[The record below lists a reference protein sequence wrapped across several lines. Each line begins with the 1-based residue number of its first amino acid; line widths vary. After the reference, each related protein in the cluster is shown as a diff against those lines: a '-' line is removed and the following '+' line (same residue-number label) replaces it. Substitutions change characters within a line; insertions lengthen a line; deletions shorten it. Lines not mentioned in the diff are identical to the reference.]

1 MGSVRM
7 IDRMIQSTSYTLFDE
22 IKEGVIIVDNCGLI
36 SYFNKSAQSLM
47 QNQYSLQ
54 KDQHI
59 LSVIPNSG
67 MMRVLHT
74 KRIEEQ
80 KKFAVSETD
89 YLLISR
95 YPLIGKDNSII
106 GAVAVLQEE
115 SQKRHWI
122 DKDNL
127 QMLLTLLLQ
136 KSAEAYVVVDEFGH
150 IVMQNSSY
158 KELAVLLDQQNN
170 HQLMKKNREEVIQ
183 TRRDAEIIIQT
194 GTLCLTVKSTP
205 IIVDGKLK
213 GCLQILHNETETARL
228 KKELQQTK
236 AIIRGLEQSFQFDD
250 FIYQSPSMNFAIE
263 QAKLAAG
270 SKQVIFI
277 RGEEGTGKFMLA
289 NAIHNWGGN
298 KFHLF
303 RRIHPQK
310 HREQLRAFLNKKN
323 PLSKGTVYL
332 ENITCLSMAEQTLLL
347 KRLKELE
354 LEEKQLSSFRLIVS
368 SPIKL
373 EKALMA
379 GDFLEELY
387 DELMKSNIYLP
398 PLRER
403 KEDIYLLAK
412 HFLIELNEDS
422 GRWITDIDP
431 EAQTAL
437 KNYGYT
443 RNILELKA
451 ILQLSMIQ
459 AKEEDTVLKLEH
471 LAPPQVIKKQQAEFQ
486 EEANADNQTLSDLVE
501 KYEKVI
507 IEQTLR
513 KLDGNKTLT
522 AKTLGLSVRNLY
534 YKLDKYHL
542 N

>member
-22 IKEGVIIVDNCGLI
+22 IKEGIIIIDDRGVI

-47 QNQYSLQ
+47 QNQYPLQ
-54 KDQHI
+54 IDQHI

-80 KKFAVSETD
+80 KKFAISEAD

-95 YPLIGKDNSII
+95 YPLIGKDNNVI

-115 SQKRHWI
+115 SQKRQWI
-122 DKDNL
+122 DKDSL

-136 KSAEAYVVVDEFGH
+136 KSAEAYLVVDEFGH

-170 HQLMKKNREEVIQ
+170 HQLMRKNREEVIQ
-183 TRRDAEIIIQT
+183 TRRDAEITIQT
-194 GTLCLTVKSTP
+194 DTLCLTVKSTP
-205 IIVDGKLK
+205 IMVDGKLK
-213 GCLQILHNETETARL
+213 GCLQILHNETETAQL

-289 NAIHNWGGN
+289 NAIHNWSEN

-303 RRIHPQK
+303 KRIYPQK
-310 HREQLRAFLNKKN
+310 NREQLRAFLSTMNS
-323 PLSKGTVYL
+323 LSKGTVYL
-332 ENITCLSMAEQTLLL
+332 ENITCLSMAEQTSLLN
-347 KRLKELE
+347 RLKELAQ
-354 LEEKQLSSFRLIVS
+354 EEKKPSFRLIVS

-412 HFLIELNEDS
+412 HFLIELNKEN
-422 GRWITDIDP
+422 GRWITEIDP
-431 EAQTAL
+431 EAQKAL

-451 ILQLSMIQ
+451 ILQLSVIQ
-459 AKEEDTVLKLEH
+459 AREEDSVLKLEH
-471 LAPPQVIKKQQAEFQ
+471 LALPQVIKKQQAEFQ
-486 EEANADNQTLSDLVE
+486 EDANIENQPLSVLVE

>member
-22 IKEGVIIVDNCGLI
+22 IKEGIIIIDDRGVI

-47 QNQYSLQ
+47 QNQYPLQ
-54 KDQHI
+54 MDQHI

-80 KKFAVSETD
+80 KKFAISEAD

-95 YPLIGKDNSII
+95 YPLIGKDNNVI

-115 SQKRHWI
+115 SQKRQWI

-136 KSAEAYVVVDEFGH
+136 KSAEAYLVVDEFGH

-170 HQLMKKNREEVIQ
+170 HQLMRKNREEVIQ
-183 TRRDAEIIIQT
+183 TRRDAEITIQT
-194 GTLCLTVKSTP
+194 DTLCLTVKSTP
-205 IIVDGKLK
+205 IMVDGKLK
-213 GCLQILHNETETARL
+213 GCLQILHNETETAQL

-250 FIYQSPSMNFAIE
+250 FIYKSPSMNFAIE

-289 NAIHNWGGN
+289 NAIHNWSEN

-303 RRIHPQK
+303 KRIYPQK
-310 HREQLRAFLNKKN
+310 NREQLRAFLSTMNS
-323 PLSKGTVYL
+323 LSKGTVYL
-332 ENITCLSMAEQTLLL
+332 ENITCLSMAEQTSLLN
-347 KRLKELE
+347 RLKELAQ
-354 LEEKQLSSFRLIVS
+354 EEKKLSFRLIVS

-412 HFLIELNEDS
+412 HFLIELNKEN
-422 GRWITDIDP
+422 GRWITEIDP
-431 EAQTAL
+431 EAQKAL

-451 ILQLSMIQ
+451 ILQLSVIQ
-459 AKEEDTVLKLEH
+459 ASEEDSVLKVEH
-471 LAPPQVIKKQQAEFQ
+471 LALPQVIKKQQAEFQ
-486 EEANADNQTLSDLVE
+486 EDANIENQPLSVLVE

>member
-22 IKEGVIIVDNCGLI
+22 IKEGIIIIDDRGVI

-47 QNQYSLQ
+47 QNQYPLQ
-54 KDQHI
+54 IDQHI

-80 KKFAVSETD
+80 KKFAISEAD

-95 YPLIGKDNSII
+95 YPLIGKDNNVI

-115 SQKRHWI
+115 SQKRQWI

-136 KSAEAYVVVDEFGH
+136 KSAEAYLVVDEFGH

-158 KELAVLLDQQNN
+158 KELTVLLDQQKN
-170 HQLMKKNREEVIQ
+170 HQLMRKNREEVIQ
-183 TRRDAEIIIQT
+183 TRRDAEITIQT
-194 GTLCLTVKSTP
+194 DTLCLTVKSTP
-205 IIVDGKLK
+205 IMVDGKLK
-213 GCLQILHNETETARL
+213 GCLQILHNETETAQL

-289 NAIHNWGGN
+289 NAIHNWSEN

-303 RRIHPQK
+303 KRIYPQK
-310 HREQLRAFLNKKN
+310 NREQLRAFLSSMNS
-323 PLSKGTVYL
+323 LSKGTVYL
-332 ENITCLSMAEQTLLL
+332 ENITCLSMAEQTSLLN
-347 KRLKELE
+347 RLKELAQ
-354 LEEKQLSSFRLIVS
+354 EEKKPSFRLIVS

-412 HFLIELNEDS
+412 HFLIELNKEN
-422 GRWITDIDP
+422 GRWITEIEP
-431 EAQTAL
+431 EAQKAL

-451 ILQLSMIQ
+451 ILQLSVIQ
-459 AKEEDTVLKLEH
+459 AREEDSVLKVEH
-471 LAPPQVIKKQQAEFQ
+471 LALPQVIKKQQAEFQ
-486 EEANADNQTLSDLVE
+486 EDANIENQPLSDLVE

>member
-1 MGSVRM
+1 M

-22 IKEGVIIVDNCGLI
+22 IKEGIIIIDDRGVI

-47 QNQYSLQ
+47 QNQYPLQ
-54 KDQHI
+54 IDQHI

-80 KKFAVSETD
+80 KKFAISEAD

-95 YPLIGKDNSII
+95 YPLIGKDNNVI

-115 SQKRHWI
+115 SQKRQWI
-122 DKDNL
+122 DKDSL

-136 KSAEAYVVVDEFGH
+136 KSAEAYLVVDEFGH

-170 HQLMKKNREEVIQ
+170 HQLMRKNREEVIQ
-183 TRRDAEIIIQT
+183 TRRDAEITIQT
-194 GTLCLTVKSTP
+194 DTLCLTVKSTP
-205 IIVDGKLK
+205 IMVDGKLK
-213 GCLQILHNETETARL
+213 GCLQILHNETETAQL

-289 NAIHNWGGN
+289 NAIHNWSEN

-303 RRIHPQK
+303 KRIYPQK
-310 HREQLRAFLNKKN
+310 NREQLRAFLSTMNS
-323 PLSKGTVYL
+323 LSKGTVYL
-332 ENITCLSMAEQTLLL
+332 ENITCLSMAEQTSLLN
-347 KRLKELE
+347 RLKELAQ
-354 LEEKQLSSFRLIVS
+354 EEKKPSFRLIVS

-373 EKALMA
+373 EKALMV

-412 HFLIELNEDS
+412 HFLIELNKEN
-422 GRWITDIDP
+422 GRWITEIDP
-431 EAQTAL
+431 EAQKAL

-451 ILQLSMIQ
+451 ILQLSVIQ
-459 AKEEDTVLKLEH
+459 AREEDSVLKLEH
-471 LAPPQVIKKQQAEFQ
+471 LALPQVIKKQQAEFQ
-486 EEANADNQTLSDLVE
+486 EDANIENQPLSVLVE

>member
-22 IKEGVIIVDNCGLI
+22 IKEGIIIIDDRGVI

-47 QNQYSLQ
+47 QNQYPLQ
-54 KDQHI
+54 IDQHI
-59 LSVIPNSG
+59 LSIIPNSG

-80 KKFAVSETD
+80 KKFAISEAD

-95 YPLIGKDNSII
+95 YPLIGKDNNVI

-115 SQKRHWI
+115 SQKRQWI

-136 KSAEAYVVVDEFGH
+136 KSAEAYLVVDEFGH

-170 HQLMKKNREEVIQ
+170 HQLMRKNREEVIQ
-183 TRRDAEIIIQT
+183 TRRDAEITIQT
-194 GTLCLTVKSTP
+194 DTLCLTVKSTP
-205 IIVDGKLK
+205 IMVDGKLK
-213 GCLQILHNETETARL
+213 GCLQILHNETETAQL

-289 NAIHNWGGN
+289 NAIHNWSEN

-303 RRIHPQK
+303 KRIYPQK
-310 HREQLRAFLNKKN
+310 NREQLRAFLSTMNS
-323 PLSKGTVYL
+323 LSKGTVYL
-332 ENITCLSMAEQTLLL
+332 ENITCLSMAEQTSLLN
-347 KRLKELE
+347 RLKELAQ
-354 LEEKQLSSFRLIVS
+354 EEKKPSFRLIVS

-412 HFLIELNEDS
+412 HFLIELNKEN
-422 GRWITDIDP
+422 GRWITEIDP
-431 EAQTAL
+431 EAQKAL

-451 ILQLSMIQ
+451 ILQLSVIQ
-459 AKEEDTVLKLEH
+459 AREEDSVLKVEH
-471 LAPPQVIKKQQAEFQ
+471 LALPQVIKKQQAEFQ
-486 EEANADNQTLSDLVE
+486 EDANIENQPLSDLVE

>member
-7 IDRMIQSTSYTLFDE
+7 IDRMIQSTSYTLFNE
-22 IKEGVIIVDNCGLI
+22 IKEGIIIIDDRGVI

-47 QNQYSLQ
+47 QNQYPLQ
-54 KDQHI
+54 IDQHI

-80 KKFAVSETD
+80 KKFAISEAD

-95 YPLIGKDNSII
+95 YPLIGKDNNVI

-115 SQKRHWI
+115 SQKRQWI

-136 KSAEAYVVVDEFGH
+136 KSAEAYLVVDEFGH

-170 HQLMKKNREEVIQ
+170 HQLMRKNREEVIQ
-183 TRRDAEIIIQT
+183 TRRDAEITIQT
-194 GTLCLTVKSTP
+194 DTLCLTVKSTP
-205 IIVDGKLK
+205 IMVDGKLK
-213 GCLQILHNETETARL
+213 GCLQILHNETETAQL

-250 FIYQSPSMNFAIE
+250 IIYQSPSMNFAIE

-289 NAIHNWGGN
+289 NAIHNWSEN

-303 RRIHPQK
+303 KRIYPQK
-310 HREQLRAFLNKKN
+310 NREQLRAFLSTMNS
-323 PLSKGTVYL
+323 LSKGTVYL
-332 ENITCLSMAEQTLLL
+332 ENITCLSMAEQTSLLN
-347 KRLKELE
+347 RLKELAQ
-354 LEEKQLSSFRLIVS
+354 EEKKPSFRLIVS

-412 HFLIELNEDS
+412 HFLIELNKEN
-422 GRWITDIDP
+422 GRWITEIDP
-431 EAQTAL
+431 EAQKAL

-451 ILQLSMIQ
+451 ILQLSVIQ
-459 AKEEDTVLKLEH
+459 AREEDSVLKVEH
-471 LAPPQVIKKQQAEFQ
+471 LALPQVIKKQQAEFQ
-486 EEANADNQTLSDLVE
+486 EDANIENQPLSDLVE

>member
-22 IKEGVIIVDNCGLI
+22 IKEGIIIIDDRGVI

-47 QNQYSLQ
+47 QNQYPLQ
-54 KDQHI
+54 IDQHI

-80 KKFAVSETD
+80 KKFAISEAD

-95 YPLIGKDNSII
+95 YPLIGKDNNVI

-115 SQKRHWI
+115 SQKRQWI

-136 KSAEAYVVVDEFGH
+136 KSAEAYLVVDEFGH

-170 HQLMKKNREEVIQ
+170 HQLMRKNREEVIQ
-183 TRRDAEIIIQT
+183 TRRDAEITIQT
-194 GTLCLTVKSTP
+194 DTLCLTVKSTP
-205 IIVDGKLK
+205 IMVDGKLK
-213 GCLQILHNETETARL
+213 GCLQILHNETETAQL

-289 NAIHNWGGN
+289 NAIHNWSEN

-303 RRIHPQK
+303 KRIYPQK
-310 HREQLRAFLNKKN
+310 NREQLRAFLSTMNS
-323 PLSKGTVYL
+323 LSKGTVYL
-332 ENITCLSMAEQTLLL
+332 ENITCLSIAEQTSLLN
-347 KRLKELE
+347 RLKKLAQ
-354 LEEKQLSSFRLIVS
+354 EEKKPSFRLIVS

-412 HFLIELNEDS
+412 HFLIELNKEN
-422 GRWITDIDP
+422 GRWITEIDP
-431 EAQTAL
+431 EAQKAL

-451 ILQLSMIQ
+451 ILQLSVIQ
-459 AKEEDTVLKLEH
+459 AREEDSVLKVEH
-471 LAPPQVIKKQQAEFQ
+471 LALPQVIKKQQAEFQ
-486 EEANADNQTLSDLVE
+486 EDANIENQPLSDLVE

>member
-22 IKEGVIIVDNCGLI
+22 IKEGIIIIDDRGVI

-47 QNQYSLQ
+47 QNQYPLQ
-54 KDQHI
+54 MDQHI

-80 KKFAVSETD
+80 KKFAISEAD

-95 YPLIGKDNSII
+95 YPLIGKDNNVI

-115 SQKRHWI
+115 SQKRQWI

-136 KSAEAYVVVDEFGH
+136 KSAEAYLVVDEFGH

-170 HQLMKKNREEVIQ
+170 HQLMRKNREEVIQ
-183 TRRDAEIIIQT
+183 TRRDAEITIQT
-194 GTLCLTVKSTP
+194 DTLCLTVKSTP
-205 IIVDGKLK
+205 IMVDGKLK
-213 GCLQILHNETETARL
+213 GCLQILHNETETAQL

-250 FIYQSPSMNFAIE
+250 FIYKSPSMNFAIE

-289 NAIHNWGGN
+289 NAIHNWSEN

-303 RRIHPQK
+303 KRIYPQK
-310 HREQLRAFLNKKN
+310 NREQLRAFLSTMNS
-323 PLSKGTVYL
+323 LSKGTVYL
-332 ENITCLSMAEQTLLL
+332 ENITCLSMAEQTSLLN
-347 KRLKELE
+347 RLKELAQ
-354 LEEKQLSSFRLIVS
+354 EEKKLSFRLIVS

-412 HFLIELNEDS
+412 HFLIELNKEN
-422 GRWITDIDP
+422 GRWITEIDP
-431 EAQTAL
+431 EAQKAL

-451 ILQLSMIQ
+451 ILQLSVIQ
-459 AKEEDTVLKLEH
+459 AREEDSVLKVEH
-471 LAPPQVIKKQQAEFQ
+471 LALPQVIKKQQAEFQ
-486 EEANADNQTLSDLVE
+486 EDANIENQPLSVLVE

-513 KLDGNKTLT
+513 NLDGNKTLT

>member
-22 IKEGVIIVDNCGLI
+22 IKEGIIIIDDRGVI

-47 QNQYSLQ
+47 QNQYPLQ
-54 KDQHI
+54 IDQHI
-59 LSVIPNSG
+59 LSIIPNSG

-80 KKFAVSETD
+80 KKFAISEAD

-95 YPLIGKDNSII
+95 YPLIGKDNNVI

-115 SQKRHWI
+115 SQKRQWI

-136 KSAEAYVVVDEFGH
+136 KSAEAYLVVDEFGQ

-170 HQLMKKNREEVIQ
+170 HQLMRKNREEVIQ
-183 TRRDAEIIIQT
+183 TRRDAEITIQT
-194 GTLCLTVKSTP
+194 DTLCLTVKSTP
-205 IIVDGKLK
+205 IMVDGKLK
-213 GCLQILHNETETARL
+213 GCLQILHNETETAQL

-270 SKQVIFI
+270 SKQVVFI

-289 NAIHNWGGN
+289 NAIHNWSEN

-303 RRIHPQK
+303 KRIYPQK
-310 HREQLRAFLNKKN
+310 NREQLRAFLSTMNS
-323 PLSKGTVYL
+323 LSKGTVYL
-332 ENITCLSMAEQTLLL
+332 ENITCLSMAEQTSLLN
-347 KRLKELE
+347 RLKELAQ
-354 LEEKQLSSFRLIVS
+354 EEKKPSFRLIVS

-412 HFLIELNEDS
+412 HFLIELNKEN
-422 GRWITDIDP
+422 GRWITEIDP
-431 EAQTAL
+431 EAQKAL

-451 ILQLSMIQ
+451 ILQLSVIQ
-459 AKEEDTVLKLEH
+459 AREEDSVLKVEH
-471 LAPPQVIKKQQAEFQ
+471 LALPQVIKKQQAEFQ
-486 EEANADNQTLSDLVE
+486 EDANIENQPLSDLVE

>member
-22 IKEGVIIVDNCGLI
+22 IKEGIIIIDDRGVI

-47 QNQYSLQ
+47 QNRYPLQ
-54 KDQHI
+54 IDQHI

-80 KKFAVSETD
+80 KKFAISEAD

-95 YPLIGKDNSII
+95 YPLIGKDNNVI

-115 SQKRHWI
+115 SQKRQWI
-122 DKDNL
+122 DKDSL

-136 KSAEAYVVVDEFGH
+136 KSAEAYLVVDEFGH

-170 HQLMKKNREEVIQ
+170 HQLMRKNREEVIQ
-183 TRRDAEIIIQT
+183 TRRDAEITIQT
-194 GTLCLTVKSTP
+194 DTLCLTVKSTP
-205 IIVDGKLK
+205 IMVDGKLK
-213 GCLQILHNETETARL
+213 GCLQILHNETETAQL

-277 RGEEGTGKFMLA
+277 RGEKGTGKFMLA
-289 NAIHNWGGN
+289 NAIHNWSEN

-303 RRIHPQK
+303 KRIYPQK
-310 HREQLRAFLNKKN
+310 NREQLRAFLSTMNS
-323 PLSKGTVYL
+323 LSKGTVYL
-332 ENITCLSMAEQTLLL
+332 ENITCLSMAEQTSLLN
-347 KRLKELE
+347 RLKELAQ
-354 LEEKQLSSFRLIVS
+354 EEKKPSFRLIVS

-412 HFLIELNEDS
+412 HFLIELNKEN
-422 GRWITDIDP
+422 GRWITEIDP
-431 EAQTAL
+431 EAQKAL

-451 ILQLSMIQ
+451 ILRLSVIQ
-459 AKEEDTVLKLEH
+459 AREEDSVLKLEH
-471 LAPPQVIKKQQAEFQ
+471 LALPQVIKKQQAEFQ
-486 EEANADNQTLSDLVE
+486 EDANIENQPLSVLVE

>member
-22 IKEGVIIVDNCGLI
+22 IKEGIIIIDDRGVI

-47 QNQYSLQ
+47 QNQYPLQ
-54 KDQHI
+54 MDQHI

-80 KKFAVSETD
+80 KKFAISEAD

-95 YPLIGKDNSII
+95 YPLIGKDNNVI

-115 SQKRHWI
+115 SQKRQWI

-136 KSAEAYVVVDEFGH
+136 KSAEAYLVVDEFGH

-170 HQLMKKNREEVIQ
+170 HQLMRKNREEVIQ
-183 TRRDAEIIIQT
+183 TRRDAEITIQT
-194 GTLCLTVKSTP
+194 DTLCLTVKSTP
-205 IIVDGKLK
+205 IMVDGKLK
-213 GCLQILHNETETARL
+213 GCLQILHNETETAQL

-250 FIYQSPSMNFAIE
+250 FIYKSPSMNFAIE

-289 NAIHNWGGN
+289 NAIHNWSEN

-303 RRIHPQK
+303 KRIYPQK
-310 HREQLRAFLNKKN
+310 NREQLRAFLSTMNS
-323 PLSKGTVYL
+323 LSKGTVYL
-332 ENITCLSMAEQTLLL
+332 ENITCLSMAEQTSLLN
-347 KRLKELE
+347 RLKELAQ
-354 LEEKQLSSFRLIVS
+354 EEKKLSFRLIVS

-412 HFLIELNEDS
+412 HFLIELNKEN
-422 GRWITDIDP
+422 GRWITEIDP
-431 EAQTAL
+431 EAQKAL

-451 ILQLSMIQ
+451 ILQLSVIQ
-459 AKEEDTVLKLEH
+459 AREEDSVLKVEH
-471 LAPPQVIKKQQAEFQ
+471 LALPQVIKKQQAEFQ
-486 EEANADNQTLSDLVE
+486 EDANIENQPLSVLVE

>member
-22 IKEGVIIVDNCGLI
+22 IKEGIIIIDDRGVI

-47 QNQYSLQ
+47 QNQYPLQ
-54 KDQHI
+54 IDQHI

-80 KKFAVSETD
+80 KKFAISEAD

-95 YPLIGKDNSII
+95 YPLIGKDNNVI

-115 SQKRHWI
+115 SQKRQWI
-122 DKDNL
+122 DKDSL

-136 KSAEAYVVVDEFGH
+136 KSAEAYLVVDEFGH

-170 HQLMKKNREEVIQ
+170 HQLMRKNREEVIQ
-183 TRRDAEIIIQT
+183 TRRDAEITIQT
-194 GTLCLTVKSTP
+194 DTLCLTVKSTP
-205 IIVDGKLK
+205 IMVDGKLK
-213 GCLQILHNETETARL
+213 GCLQILHNETETAQL

-289 NAIHNWGGN
+289 NAIHNWSEN

-303 RRIHPQK
+303 KRIYPQK
-310 HREQLRAFLNKKN
+310 NREQLRAFLSTMNS
-323 PLSKGTVYL
+323 LSKGTVYL
-332 ENITCLSMAEQTLLL
+332 ENITCLSMAEQTSLLN
-347 KRLKELE
+347 RLKELAQ
-354 LEEKQLSSFRLIVS
+354 EEKKPSFRLIVS

-373 EKALMA
+373 EKALMV

-412 HFLIELNEDS
+412 HFLIELNKEN
-422 GRWITDIDP
+422 GRWITEIDP
-431 EAQTAL
+431 EAQKAL

-451 ILQLSMIQ
+451 ILQLSVIQ
-459 AKEEDTVLKLEH
+459 AREEDSVLKLEH
-471 LAPPQVIKKQQAEFQ
+471 LALPQVIKKQQAEFQ
-486 EEANADNQTLSDLVE
+486 EDANIENQPLSVLVE

>member
-22 IKEGVIIVDNCGLI
+22 IKEGIIIIDDRGVI

-47 QNQYSLQ
+47 QNQYPLQ
-54 KDQHI
+54 MDQHI

-80 KKFAVSETD
+80 KKFAISEAD

-95 YPLIGKDNSII
+95 YPLIGKDNNVI

-115 SQKRHWI
+115 SQKRQWI

-136 KSAEAYVVVDEFGH
+136 KSAEAYLVVDEFGH

-158 KELAVLLDQQNN
+158 KELAVLLDQQKN
-170 HQLMKKNREEVIQ
+170 HQLMRKNREEVIQ
-183 TRRDAEIIIQT
+183 TRRDAEITIQT
-194 GTLCLTVKSTP
+194 DTLCLTVKSTP
-205 IIVDGKLK
+205 IMVDGKLK
-213 GCLQILHNETETARL
+213 GCLQILHNETETAQL

-289 NAIHNWGGN
+289 NAIHNWSEN

-303 RRIHPQK
+303 KRIYPQK
-310 HREQLRAFLNKKN
+310 NREQLRAFLSTMNS
-323 PLSKGTVYL
+323 LSKGTVYL
-332 ENITCLSMAEQTLLL
+332 ENITCLSMAEQTSLLN
-347 KRLKELE
+347 RLKELAQ
-354 LEEKQLSSFRLIVS
+354 EEKKLSFRLIVS

-412 HFLIELNEDS
+412 HFLIELNKEN
-422 GRWITDIDP
+422 GRWITEIDP
-431 EAQTAL
+431 EAQKAL

-451 ILQLSMIQ
+451 ILQLSVIQ
-459 AKEEDTVLKLEH
+459 AREEDSVLKVEH
-471 LAPPQVIKKQQAEFQ
+471 LALPQVIKKQQAEFQ
-486 EEANADNQTLSDLVE
+486 EDANIENQPLSDLVE

-513 KLDGNKTLT
+513 NLDGNKTLT

>member
-22 IKEGVIIVDNCGLI
+22 IKEGIIIIDDRGVI

-47 QNQYSLQ
+47 QNQYPLRI
-54 KDQHI
+54 DQHI
-59 LSVIPNSG
+59 LSIIPNSG

-80 KKFAVSETD
+80 KKFAISEAD

-95 YPLIGKDNSII
+95 YPLIGKDNNVI

-115 SQKRHWI
+115 SQKRQWI

-136 KSAEAYVVVDEFGH
+136 KSAEAYLVVDEFGH

-170 HQLMKKNREEVIQ
+170 HQLMRKNREEVIQ
-183 TRRDAEIIIQT
+183 TRRDAEITIQT
-194 GTLCLTVKSTP
+194 DTFCLTVKSTP
-205 IIVDGKLK
+205 IMVDGKLK
-213 GCLQILHNETETARL
+213 GCLQILHNETETAQL

-289 NAIHNWGGN
+289 NAIHNWSEN

-303 RRIHPQK
+303 KRIYLQK
-310 HREQLRAFLNKKN
+310 NREQLRAFLSTMNS
-323 PLSKGTVYL
+323 LSKGTVYL
-332 ENITCLSMAEQTLLL
+332 ENITCLSMAEQTSLLN
-347 KRLKELE
+347 RLKELAQ
-354 LEEKQLSSFRLIVS
+354 EEKKPSFRLIVS

-412 HFLIELNEDS
+412 HFLIELNKEN
-422 GRWITDIDP
+422 GRWITEIDP
-431 EAQTAL
+431 EAQKAL

-451 ILQLSMIQ
+451 ILQLSVIQ
-459 AKEEDTVLKLEH
+459 AREEDSVLKVEH
-471 LAPPQVIKKQQAEFQ
+471 LALPQVIKKQQAEFQ
-486 EEANADNQTLSDLVE
+486 EDANIENQPLSVLVE

>member
-22 IKEGVIIVDNCGLI
+22 IKEGIIIIDDRGVI

-47 QNQYSLQ
+47 QNQYPLQ
-54 KDQHI
+54 IDQHI
-59 LSVIPNSG
+59 LSIIPNSG
-67 MMRVLHT
+67 MMRVLRT

-80 KKFAVSETD
+80 KKFAISEAD

-95 YPLIGKDNSII
+95 YPLIGKDNNVI

-115 SQKRHWI
+115 SQKRQWI
-122 DKDNL
+122 DKDSL

-136 KSAEAYVVVDEFGH
+136 KSAEAYLVVDEFGH

-170 HQLMKKNREEVIQ
+170 HQLMRKNREEVIQ
-183 TRRDAEIIIQT
+183 TRRDAEITIQT
-194 GTLCLTVKSTP
+194 DTLCLTVKSTP
-205 IIVDGKLK
+205 IMVDGKLK
-213 GCLQILHNETETARL
+213 GCLQILHNETETAQL

-289 NAIHNWGGN
+289 NAIHNWSEN

-303 RRIHPQK
+303 KRIYPQK
-310 HREQLRAFLNKKN
+310 NREQLRAFLSTMNS
-323 PLSKGTVYL
+323 LSKGTVYL
-332 ENITCLSMAEQTLLL
+332 ENITCLSMAEQTSLLN
-347 KRLKELE
+347 RLKELAQ
-354 LEEKQLSSFRLIVS
+354 EEKKPSFRLIVS

-412 HFLIELNEDS
+412 HFLIELNKEN
-422 GRWITDIDP
+422 GRWITEIDP
-431 EAQTAL
+431 EAQKAL

-451 ILQLSMIQ
+451 ILQLSVIQ
-459 AKEEDTVLKLEH
+459 AREEDSVLKVEH
-471 LAPPQVIKKQQAEFQ
+471 LALPQVIKKQQAEFQ
-486 EEANADNQTLSDLVE
+486 EDANIENPPLSDLVE

>member
-22 IKEGVIIVDNCGLI
+22 IKEGIIIIDDRGVI

-47 QNQYSLQ
+47 QNQYPLQ
-54 KDQHI
+54 IDQHI

-80 KKFAVSETD
+80 KKFAISEAD

-95 YPLIGKDNSII
+95 YPLIGKDNNVI

-115 SQKRHWI
+115 SQKRQWI

-136 KSAEAYVVVDEFGH
+136 KSAEAYLVVDEFGH

-158 KELAVLLDQQNN
+158 KELAVLLDQQKN
-170 HQLMKKNREEVIQ
+170 HQLMRKNREEVIQ
-183 TRRDAEIIIQT
+183 TRRDAEITIQT
-194 GTLCLTVKSTP
+194 DTLCLTVKSTP
-205 IIVDGKLK
+205 IMVDGKLK
-213 GCLQILHNETETARL
+213 GCLQILHNETETAQL

-289 NAIHNWGGN
+289 NAIHNWSEN

-303 RRIHPQK
+303 KRIYPQK
-310 HREQLRAFLNKKN
+310 NREQLRAFLSSMNS
-323 PLSKGTVYL
+323 LSKGTVYL
-332 ENITCLSMAEQTLLL
+332 ENITCLSMAEQTSLLN
-347 KRLKELE
+347 RLKELAQ
-354 LEEKQLSSFRLIVS
+354 EEKKPSFRLIVS

-412 HFLIELNEDS
+412 HFLIELNKEN
-422 GRWITDIDP
+422 GRWITEIEP
-431 EAQTAL
+431 EAQKAL

-451 ILQLSMIQ
+451 ILQLSVIQ
-459 AKEEDTVLKLEH
+459 AREEDSVLKVEH
-471 LAPPQVIKKQQAEFQ
+471 LALPQVIKKQQAEFQ
-486 EEANADNQTLSDLVE
+486 EDANIENQPLSDLVE

>member
-7 IDRMIQSTSYTLFDE
+7 IDRVIQSTSYTLFDE
-22 IKEGVIIVDNCGLI
+22 IKEGIIIVDNHGVI
-36 SYFNKSAQSLM
+36 SYFNKSAEILM
-47 QNQYSLQ
+47 QKQYQLQ
-54 KDQHI
+54 IDQHI

-80 KKFAVSETD
+80 KKFAISETD

-95 YPLIGKDNSII
+95 YPLIGKDNNVI

-115 SQKRHWI
+115 SQKRQWI
-122 DKDNL
+122 DKDNI
-127 QMLLTLLLQ
+127 QTLLTLLLQ

-158 KELAVLLDQQNN
+158 KELDVLLDQHNK
-170 HQLMKKNREEVIQ
+170 HQLMIKNREEVIQ
-183 TRRDAEIIIQT
+183 TRRNADITIQT
-194 GTLCLTVKSTP
+194 DTLCLTLKSTP
-205 IIVDGKLK
+205 ILVDGKLK
-213 GCLQILHNETETARL
+213 GCLQIIHNETETAQL

-270 SKQVIFI
+270 SKHVIFI

-289 NAIHNWGGN
+289 NAIHNWGEN

-303 RRIHPQK
+303 KRIHPK
-310 HREQLRAFLNKKN
+310 KNREQLRIFLSKELS
-323 PLSKGTVYL
+323 LSKGTVYL
-332 ENITCLSMAEQTLLL
+332 ENITCLSMAEQTSLL

-354 LEEKQLSSFRLIVS
+354 QEEKQLSFRLIVS
-368 SPIKL
+368 SPTKL

-379 GDFLEELY
+379 GEFYEELY

-412 HFLIELNEDS
+412 HFLIELNKES
-422 GRWITDIDP
+422 GRWITEIDP
-431 EAQTAL
+431 EAQKAL

-451 ILQLSMIQ
+451 ILQLSVIQ
-459 AKEEDTVLKLEH
+459 AKEEDSVLKLQH
-471 LAPPQVIKKQQAEFQ
+471 LALPQIIKKQQVKFQ
-486 EEANADNQTLSDLVE
+486 EEANAENQTLSVLVE

>member
-22 IKEGVIIVDNCGLI
+22 IKEGIIIIDDRGVI

-47 QNQYSLQ
+47 QNQYPLQ
-54 KDQHI
+54 MDQHI

-80 KKFAVSETD
+80 KKFAISEAD

-95 YPLIGKDNSII
+95 YPLIGKDNNVI

-115 SQKRHWI
+115 SQKRQWI

-136 KSAEAYVVVDEFGH
+136 KSAEAYLVVDEFGH

-170 HQLMKKNREEVIQ
+170 HQLMRKNREEVIQ
-183 TRRDAEIIIQT
+183 TRRDAEITIQT
-194 GTLCLTVKSTP
+194 DTLCLTVKSTP
-205 IIVDGKLK
+205 IMVDGKLK
-213 GCLQILHNETETARL
+213 GCLQILHNETETAQL
-228 KKELQQTK
+228 KNELQQTK
-236 AIIRGLEQSFQFDD
+236 AIIRGLEQSFQFDN

-289 NAIHNWGGN
+289 NAIHNWSEN

-303 RRIHPQK
+303 KRIYPQK
-310 HREQLRAFLNKKN
+310 NREQLRAFLSTMNS
-323 PLSKGTVYL
+323 LSKGTVYL
-332 ENITCLSMAEQTLLL
+332 ENITCLSMAEQTSLLN
-347 KRLKELE
+347 RLKELAQ
-354 LEEKQLSSFRLIVS
+354 EEKKLSFRLIVS

-412 HFLIELNEDS
+412 HFLIELNKEN
-422 GRWITDIDP
+422 GRWITEIDP
-431 EAQTAL
+431 EAQKAL

-451 ILQLSMIQ
+451 ILQLSVIQ
-459 AKEEDTVLKLEH
+459 AREEDSVLKVEH
-471 LAPPQVIKKQQAEFQ
+471 LALPQVIKKQQAEFQ
-486 EEANADNQTLSDLVE
+486 EDANIENQPLSVLVE

-513 KLDGNKTLT
+513 NLDGNKTLT